1 MSDSLRWGV
10 GVVLLAIGVLL
21 VLLILSTTIPAQVPI
36 QIEQAQP
43 NPPLN
48 TITVTDNLVQ
58 ISDSGAGTFQF
69 MTPANWRVVKTSEA
83 TQPVQVVL
91 VAPDDEYTITV
102 DIVQSSDGITIPLH
116 SGWFARFREEGDVGV
131 YSTVLDELVRSI
143 QLRG

>member
-1 MSDSLRWGV
+1 MV
-10 GVVLLAIGVLL
+10 
-21 VLLILSTTIPAQVPI
+21 QV
-36 QIEQAQP
+36 
-43 NPPLN
+43 
-48 TITVTDNLVQ
+48 
-58 ISDSGAGTFQF
+58 SGGEAGTFHF
-69 MTPANWRVVKTSEA
+69 AIPADWRVVKTSEA

-116 SGWFARFREEGDVGV
+116 SGWFARFRAEGDVGV